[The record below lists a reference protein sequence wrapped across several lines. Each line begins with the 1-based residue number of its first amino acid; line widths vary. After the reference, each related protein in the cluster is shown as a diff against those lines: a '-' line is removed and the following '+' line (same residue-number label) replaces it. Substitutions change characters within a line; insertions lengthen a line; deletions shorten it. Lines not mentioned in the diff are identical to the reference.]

1 MNDGIIIEVGMI
13 HKLKELGV
21 TNAAVIM
28 LYGKILTM
36 SEDTGYCTA
45 TNTYFADLLAKT
57 PRGIQKYI
65 LELKTRG
72 IIRIETEKTY
82 DEDGH
87 AIETRMIYPQIS
99 M

>member
-45 TNTYFADLLAKT
+45 RKALIRPYRRKLIKLD
-57 PRGIQKYI
+57 IQF
-65 LELKTRG
+65 LMR
-72 IIRIETEKTY
+72 
-82 DEDGH
+82 
-87 AIETRMIYPQIS
+87 
-99 M
+99 

>member
-1 MNDGIIIEVGMI
+1 MDDGIIVEVGMI

-21 TNAAVIM
+21 TNGWEVM

-36 SEDTGYCTA
+36 SEETGYCTA
-45 TNTYFADLLAKT
+45 TNTSFADLLAKT

-72 IIRIETEKTY
+72 IIKIETEKTY

-87 AIETRMIYPQIS
+87 AVETRMIYPQIS